1 MASSGR
7 TCLLRQPDGTLTE
20 IDLSSDEHLRQLKSE
35 PERGRLVWL
44 DLADPDADD
53 IALLRDHLH
62 LHELALEDLEKRKQ
76 RPKVDIYPGQH
87 VLVAYEV
94 LEASGSRS
102 TFELGELHL
111 ILGSGYLV
119 TVHWEPSP
127 AIEQVRK
134 RWRQVPD
141 AVAKTPAGLLYA
153 VLDTVADD
161 YFPLLDRFSD
171 KIDRLQDRII
181 AGGREA
187 GPPALRSVLQI
198 KRQLLELR
206 RVVAPLRD
214 VANALLRRDMAVV
227 EDPLAPYFQ
236 DLYDHL
242 VRVLDNIDLYR
253 EMLAAALDANLSV
266 TSNNLNV
273 IVKRLTAFTVI
284 LMIPTLIAGIYGM
297 NFHLMPELSWTV
309 GYPLA
314 LGLMAVAMVGAY
326 LFFKSHDWF

>member
-20 IDLSSDEHLRQLKSE
+20 IDLSTDDELRHFKSE
-35 PERGRLVWL
+35 PEPGRLVWL
-44 DLADPDADD
+44 DLAEPDADD
-53 IALLRDHLH
+53 IALLRDHLP

-76 RPKVDIYPGQH
+76 RPKVDIYPGQR

-94 LEASGSRS
+94 LAASGSRS
-102 TFELGELHL
+102 TFDLGELHL
-111 ILGSGYLV
+111 IIGPGYLV
-119 TVHWEPSP
+119 TVHWQPSP
-127 AIEQVRK
+127 AIEQVRA

-181 AGGREA
+181 AGGRDA

-227 EDPLAPYFQ
+227 DEPLAPYFQ

-253 EMLAAALDANLSV
+253 EMLSSALDANLSV
-266 TSNNLNV
+266 TSNILNV

-297 NFHLMPELSWTV
+297 NFHVMPELSWAV

-314 LGLMAVAMVGAY
+314 LALMAAAMVGAY
-326 LFFKSHDWF
+326 LFFRAHDWF